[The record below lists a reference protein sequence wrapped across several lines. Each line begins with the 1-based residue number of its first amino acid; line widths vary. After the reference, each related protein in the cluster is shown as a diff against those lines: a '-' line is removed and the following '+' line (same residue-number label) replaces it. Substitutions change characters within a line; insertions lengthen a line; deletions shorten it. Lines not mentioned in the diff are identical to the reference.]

1 MANFMKKVPKAP
13 RPLKPAK
20 AISEVDSIKNESA
33 EEKKVKEIKNPEQ
46 SERKEKV
53 SEKTE
58 PVVADPKTGRLEGET
73 EEERIDRQVEEM
85 FGSEEEVKE
94 DLLGEVPWLDKEK
107 KKKFKEL
114 KGSANSEVDLNK
126 VRDEL
131 KEENTEPKQEEK
143 VLSEPEPKPEP
154 EVKPKSKKKSSKKKK
169 KEEAK
174 VEPKENKEPVDLE
187 KAEELMLDIIMPC
200 AEGWAEEKEK
210 INGMLSKIVITEE
223 LDPTS
228 VKLLIADMSKTL
240 REIIMLSTEAKVAL
254 ANLKDIIEEVKT
266 VSSVGSN
273 SEERKMNAM
282 YAIKNYEYEESI
294 VDLTVLLKFYR
305 ERQEFYEAAVKEIEI
320 NRQMLITF
328 GSVFKLELAKAY

>member
-58 PVVADPKTGRLEGET
+58 PVMEEKPAD
-73 EEERIDRQVEEM
+73 
-85 FGSEEEVKE
+85 EVNE
-94 DLLGEVPWLDKEK
+94 DLLGEVPWLDEEK

-126 VRDEL
+126 VRDEM
-131 KEENTEPKQEEK
+131 KEENAEPKQEEE

-154 EVKPKSKKKSSKKKK
+154 EVKPKSKKKSNKKKK

-305 ERQEFYEAAVKEIEI
+305 ERQEFYDAAVKEIEI

>member
-33 EEKKVKEIKNPEQ
+33 EGKKVKEIKNPEQ

-94 DLLGEVPWLDKEK
+94 
-107 KKKFKEL
+107 
-114 KGSANSEVDLNK
+114 
-126 VRDEL
+126 
-131 KEENTEPKQEEK
+131 EPKQEE
-143 VLSEPEPKPEP
+143 EAPPEP

-174 VEPKENKEPVDLE
+174 VKPKENKEPVDLE
-187 KAEELMLDIIMPC
+187 KAEELMLDTIMPC
-200 AEGWAEEKEK
+200 AEGWQDEKEK

-228 VKLLIADMSKTL
+228 VKTLIADMSKTL
-240 REIIMLSTEAKVAL
+240 REIIMLSTESKVAL

-305 ERQEFYEAAVKEIEI
+305 ERQEFYDAAIKEIEI

-328 GSVFKLELAKAY
+328 GSVFKLELGKAY

>member
-1 MANFMKKVPKAP
+1 MA
-13 RPLKPAK
+13 LKP
-20 AISEVDSIKNESA
+20 IK
-33 EEKKVKEIKNPEQ
+33 
-46 SERKEKV
+46 
-53 SEKTE
+53 
-58 PVVADPKTGRLEGET
+58 
-73 EEERIDRQVEEM
+73 
-85 FGSEEEVKE
+85 
-94 DLLGEVPWLDKEK
+94 LDKEK

-126 VRDEL
+126 VRDEM
-131 KEENTEPKQEEK
+131 KEENAEPKQEEEAP
-143 VLSEPEPKPEP
+143 LEPEPKPEP
-154 EVKPKSKKKSSKKKK
+154 EVKPKSKKKSNKKKK
-169 KEEAK
+169 KEEVKA
-174 VEPKENKEPVDLE
+174 EPKENKEPVDLE

-228 VKLLIADMSKTL
+228 VKVLIADMSKTL

-328 GSVFKLELAKAY
+328 GSVFKLELGKAY

>member
-1 MANFMKKVPKAP
+1 MANFMNKV
-13 RPLKPAK
+13 KPIK
-20 AISEVDSIKNESA
+20 PIKPIKPVKPVSEVKSPETQKIA
-33 EEKKVKEIKNPEQ
+33 EEKIEEIKNPEQ

-58 PVVADPKTGRLEGET
+58 PVVADPKTGRFEGET

-85 FGSEEEVKE
+85 FGSEKEVKE
-94 DLLGEVPWLDKEK
+94 
-107 KKKFKEL
+107 
-114 KGSANSEVDLNK
+114 
-126 VRDEL
+126 
-131 KEENTEPKQEEK
+131 EPKQEEEVPPEPEEK
-143 VLSEPEPKPEP
+143 PEPKPEP
-154 EVKPKSKKKSSKKKK
+154 EVKPKSKKKSSRKKK
-169 KEEAK
+169 KEEVK

-187 KAEELMLDIIMPC
+187 KAEELMLDTIMPC
-200 AEGWAEEKEK
+200 AEGWQDEKEK

-228 VKLLIADMSKTL
+228 VKTLIADMSKTL

>member
-1 MANFMKKVPKAP
+1 MANFMNKV
-13 RPLKPAK
+13 KPIK
-20 AISEVDSIKNESA
+20 PIKPIKPVKPISEVKSPETQKIA
-33 EEKKVKEIKNPEQ
+33 EEKIEEIKNPEQ

-53 SEKTE
+53 SEKAE
-58 PVVADPKTGRLEGET
+58 PVVEDKPA
-73 EEERIDRQVEEM
+73 
-85 FGSEEEVKE
+85 EEVNE
-94 DLLGEVPWLDKEK
+94 DLLGEIPWLDKEK
-107 KKKFKEL
+107 KEKFKEL

-126 VRDEL
+126 VRDEM
-131 KEENTEPKQEEK
+131 KEENIEPKQEE
-143 VLSEPEPKPEP
+143 EAPPDP

-169 KEEAK
+169 KEEVKA
-174 VEPKENKEPVDLE
+174 EPKENKESVGLE
-187 KAEELMLDIIMPC
+187 KAEELMLDTIMPC
-200 AEGWAEEKEK
+200 AEGWQDEKEK

-240 REIIMLSTEAKVAL
+240 REIIMLATESKVAL

-273 SEERKMNAM
+273 SEERKMNAI
-282 YAIKNYEYEESI
+282 YAIKNNENEESI

-305 ERQEFYEAAVKEIEI
+305 ERQEFYDAAIKEIEI

-328 GSVFKLELAKAY
+328 GSVFKLELGKAY

>member
-33 EEKKVKEIKNPEQ
+33 EGKKVKEIKNSEQ
-46 SERKEKV
+46 PKIKEEV

-58 PVVADPKTGRLEGET
+58 SVVKDKPA
-73 EEERIDRQVEEM
+73 
-85 FGSEEEVKE
+85 EEVNK
-94 DLLGEVPWLDKEK
+94 DLLGEVPWLDEEK

-126 VRDEL
+126 VRDEM
-131 KEENTEPKQEEK
+131 KEENAEPKQEEE
-143 VLSEPEPKPEP
+143 VSSEPEPEPKPE
-154 EVKPKSKKKSSKKKK
+154 VKPKTKKKSSKKKK
-169 KEEAK
+169 KEEVK

>member
-33 EEKKVKEIKNPEQ
+33 EGKKVKEIKNPEQ

-58 PVVADPKTGRLEGET
+58 SVVEDKPA
-73 EEERIDRQVEEM
+73 
-85 FGSEEEVKE
+85 EEVNK
-94 DLLGEVPWLDKEK
+94 DLLGEVPWLDEEK

-126 VRDEL
+126 VRDEM
-131 KEENTEPKQEEK
+131 KEENAEPKQEEEAPLK
-143 VLSEPEPKPEP
+143 PEPEP
-154 EVKPKSKKKSSKKKK
+154 EVKPKSKKKSNKKKK
-169 KEEAK
+169 KEEVK

-305 ERQEFYEAAVKEIEI
+305 ERQEFYDAAVKEIEI

>member
-33 EEKKVKEIKNPEQ
+33 EGKKVKEIKNSEQPEI
-46 SERKEKV
+46 KEEV

-58 PVVADPKTGRLEGET
+58 P
-73 EEERIDRQVEEM
+73 IVEDKPVEKE
-85 FGSEEEVKE
+85 STEEVKE
-94 DLLGEVPWLDKEK
+94 EDV
-107 KKKFKEL
+107 
-114 KGSANSEVDLNK
+114 
-126 VRDEL
+126 
-131 KEENTEPKQEEK
+131 EPKQEETPP
-143 VLSEPEPKPEP
+143 EPEPEP
-154 EVKPKSKKKSSKKKK
+154 EAKPKSKKKSSKKKK

-174 VEPKENKEPVDLE
+174 VEPKENKEPVNLE
-187 KAEELMLDIIMPC
+187 TAEELMLDTIMPC
-200 AEGWAEEKEK
+200 AEGWAEEKER

-228 VKLLIADMSKTL
+228 VKALIADMSAAL
-240 REIIMLSTEAKVAL
+240 RELIMLATESKVAL
-254 ANLKDIIEEVKT
+254 SNLKDLMEEIRIA
-266 VSSVGSN
+266 SSTGAN
-273 SEERKMNAM
+273 SEERKMNGM
-282 YAIKNYEYEESI
+282 YAMKNYEHEESI

-305 ERQEFYEAAVKEIEI
+305 ERQEFYDAAVKEIEI

>member
-33 EEKKVKEIKNPEQ
+33 EGKKVKEIKNSEQPEI
-46 SERKEKV
+46 KEEV

-58 PVVADPKTGRLEGET
+58 PVVKDKPT
-73 EEERIDRQVEEM
+73 EEVN
-85 FGSEEEVKE
+85 K

-126 VRDEL
+126 VRDEM
-131 KEENTEPKQEEK
+131 KEENTEPKQEE
-143 VLSEPEPKPEP
+143 ETPPEPEP
-154 EVKPKSKKKSSKKKK
+154 EVKPKSKKKSNKKKK
-169 KEEAK
+169 KEEVKA
-174 VEPKENKEPVDLE
+174 KENKEPVDLE
-187 KAEELMLDIIMPC
+187 EAEELMLDIIMPC

>member
-1 MANFMKKVPKAP
+1 MANFMNKV
-13 RPLKPAK
+13 KPIK
-20 AISEVDSIKNESA
+20 PIKPIKPVKPTSEVKSPETQKIA
-33 EEKKVKEIKNPEQ
+33 EEKIEKIKNPEQ

-58 PVVADPKTGRLEGET
+58 PVVADPKTGRFEGET

-85 FGSEEEVKE
+85 FGSEKEVKE
-94 DLLGEVPWLDKEK
+94 
-107 KKKFKEL
+107 
-114 KGSANSEVDLNK
+114 
-126 VRDEL
+126 
-131 KEENTEPKQEEK
+131 EPKQEEEVPPEPEEK
-143 VLSEPEPKPEP
+143 PEPEPEL
-154 EVKPKSKKKSSKKKK
+154 EVKPKSKKKSSRKKK
-169 KEEAK
+169 KEEVKA
-174 VEPKENKEPVDLE
+174 EPKENKESVDLE
-187 KAEELMLDIIMPC
+187 KAEELMLDTIMPC
-200 AEGWAEEKEK
+200 AEGWQDEKEK

-228 VKLLIADMSKTL
+228 VKTLIADMSKTL
-240 REIIMLSTEAKVAL
+240 REIIMLSTESKVAL

-305 ERQEFYEAAVKEIEI
+305 ERQEFYDAAIKEIEI

-328 GSVFKLELAKAY
+328 GSVFKLELGKAY

>member
-58 PVVADPKTGRLEGET
+58 LVVKDKPA
-73 EEERIDRQVEEM
+73 
-85 FGSEEEVKE
+85 EEVNK
-94 DLLGEVPWLDKEK
+94 DLLGEVPWLDEEK

-126 VRDEL
+126 VRDEM
-131 KEENTEPKQEEK
+131 KEENAEPKQEEEAPLK
-143 VLSEPEPKPEP
+143 PEPEP
-154 EVKPKSKKKSSKKKK
+154 EVKPKSKKKSNKKKK
-169 KEEAK
+169 KEEVKA
-174 VEPKENKEPVDLE
+174 KENKEPVDVE
-187 KAEELMLDIIMPC
+187 EAEELMLDTIMPC
-200 AEGWAEEKEK
+200 AEGWAEEKER

-228 VKLLIADMSKTL
+228 VKALIADMSAAL
-240 REIIMLSTEAKVAL
+240 RELIMLATESKVAL
-254 ANLKDIIEEVKT
+254 SNLKDLMEEIRIA
-266 VSSVGSN
+266 SSTGAN
-273 SEERKMNAM
+273 SEERKMNGM
-282 YAIKNYEYEESI
+282 YAMKNYEHEESI

>member
-1 MANFMKKVPKAP
+1 MANFMNKV
-13 RPLKPAK
+13 KPIK
-20 AISEVDSIKNESA
+20 PIKPIKPVKSISEVKSPETQKIA
-33 EEKKVKEIKNPEQ
+33 EEKVEKIKSSDQ
-46 SERKEKV
+46 SEIKEKV

-94 DLLGEVPWLDKEK
+94 
-107 KKKFKEL
+107 
-114 KGSANSEVDLNK
+114 
-126 VRDEL
+126 
-131 KEENTEPKQEEK
+131 EPKQEEAPP
-143 VLSEPEPKPEP
+143 EPEPESEP

-169 KEEAK
+169 KEEVKA
-174 VEPKENKEPVDLE
+174 KENKEPIDLE
-187 KAEELMLDIIMPC
+187 KAEELMLDTIMPC
-200 AEGWAEEKEK
+200 AEGWQDEKEK

-228 VKLLIADMSKTL
+228 VKTLIADMSKTL
-240 REIIMLSTEAKVAL
+240 REIIMLSTESKVAL

-282 YAIKNYEYEESI
+282 YAIKNYKYEESI

-305 ERQEFYEAAVKEIEI
+305 ERQEFYDAAIKEIEI

-328 GSVFKLELAKAY
+328 GSVFKLELGKAY

>member
-33 EEKKVKEIKNPEQ
+33 EGKKVKEIKNSEQ
-46 SERKEKV
+46 PKIKEEV

-58 PVVADPKTGRLEGET
+58 PVVKDKPA
-73 EEERIDRQVEEM
+73 
-85 FGSEEEVKE
+85 EEVNK

-126 VRDEL
+126 VRDEM
-131 KEENTEPKQEEK
+131 KEENAEPKQEEE
-143 VLSEPEPKPEP
+143 VSSEPEPEPKPE
-154 EVKPKSKKKSSKKKK
+154 VKPKTKKKSSKKKK
-169 KEEAK
+169 KEEVK

>member
-33 EEKKVKEIKNPEQ
+33 EGKKVKEIKNSEQ
-46 SERKEKV
+46 LEIKEEV

-58 PVVADPKTGRLEGET
+58 PIVEDKPV
-73 EEERIDRQVEEM
+73 EEE
-85 FGSEEEVKE
+85 STEEVKE
-94 DLLGEVPWLDKEK
+94 EDV
-107 KKKFKEL
+107 
-114 KGSANSEVDLNK
+114 
-126 VRDEL
+126 
-131 KEENTEPKQEEK
+131 EPKQEETP
-143 VLSEPEPKPEP
+143 PEQEPEP

-200 AEGWAEEKEK
+200 AEGWAEEKER

-228 VKLLIADMSKTL
+228 VKLLIADMSAAL
-240 REIIMLSTEAKVAL
+240 RELIMLATESKVAL
-254 ANLKDIIEEVKT
+254 SNLKDLMEEIRIA
-266 VSSVGSN
+266 SSTGAN
-273 SEERKMNAM
+273 SEERKMNGM
-282 YAIKNYEYEESI
+282 YAMKNYEHEESI

>member
-33 EEKKVKEIKNPEQ
+33 EGKKVKEIKNSEQ
-46 SERKEKV
+46 PKIKEKV

-58 PVVADPKTGRLEGET
+58 PVMEEKPAD
-73 EEERIDRQVEEM
+73 
-85 FGSEEEVKE
+85 EVNE
-94 DLLGEVPWLDKEK
+94 DLLGEVPWLDEEK

-126 VRDEL
+126 VRDEM
-131 KEENTEPKQEEK
+131 KEENAEPKQEEE
-143 VLSEPEPKPEP
+143 VSSEPEPKPEP
-154 EVKPKSKKKSSKKKK
+154 EVKPKSKKKSNKKKK
-169 KEEAK
+169 KEEVKA
-174 VEPKENKEPVDLE
+174 KENKEPVDLE

>member
-33 EEKKVKEIKNPEQ
+33 EGKKVKEIKNPEQ

-58 PVVADPKTGRLEGET
+58 LVVKDKPA
-73 EEERIDRQVEEM
+73 
-85 FGSEEEVKE
+85 EEVNK
-94 DLLGEVPWLDKEK
+94 DLLGEVPWLDEEK

-126 VRDEL
+126 VRDEM
-131 KEENTEPKQEEK
+131 KEENAEPKQEEK
-143 VLSEPEPKPEP
+143 ASLKPEPEPKP
-154 EVKPKSKKKSSKKKK
+154 EVKPKSKKKSNKKKK
-169 KEEAK
+169 KEEVKA
-174 VEPKENKEPVDLE
+174 KENKEPVDLE

-305 ERQEFYEAAVKEIEI
+305 ERQEFYDSCMKEIEV

-328 GSVFKLELAKAY
+328 ASVFKIELGRSF

>member
-33 EEKKVKEIKNPEQ
+33 EGKKVKEIKNSEQPEI
-46 SERKEKV
+46 KEEV

-58 PVVADPKTGRLEGET
+58 PVVKDKPT
-73 EEERIDRQVEEM
+73 EEVN
-85 FGSEEEVKE
+85 K
-94 DLLGEVPWLDKEK
+94 DLLGEVPWLDEEK

-126 VRDEL
+126 VRDEM
-131 KEENTEPKQEEK
+131 KEENAEPKQEEE

-154 EVKPKSKKKSSKKKK
+154 EVKPKSKKKSNKKKK

-305 ERQEFYEAAVKEIEI
+305 ERQEFYDAAVKEIEI

>member
-58 PVVADPKTGRLEGET
+58 LVMEEKPAD
-73 EEERIDRQVEEM
+73 
-85 FGSEEEVKE
+85 EVNE

-126 VRDEL
+126 VRDEM
-131 KEENTEPKQEEK
+131 KEENAEPKQEEE
-143 VLSEPEPKPEP
+143 VSSEPEPEP
-154 EVKPKSKKKSSKKKK
+154 KQEVKPKTKKKSSKKKK
-169 KEEAK
+169 KEEVK

>member
-94 DLLGEVPWLDKEK
+94 
-107 KKKFKEL
+107 
-114 KGSANSEVDLNK
+114 
-126 VRDEL
+126 
-131 KEENTEPKQEEK
+131 EPKQEEEAPP
-143 VLSEPEPKPEP
+143 EPEPEPEP
-154 EVKPKSKKKSSKKKK
+154 EVKPKSKKKSSRKKK

-174 VEPKENKEPVDLE
+174 VEPKENKESVDLE
-187 KAEELMLDIIMPC
+187 KAEELMLDTIMPC
-200 AEGWAEEKEK
+200 AEGWQEEKEK

-228 VKLLIADMSKTL
+228 VKTLIADMSKTL
-240 REIIMLSTEAKVAL
+240 REIIMLSTESKVAL

-305 ERQEFYEAAVKEIEI
+305 ERQEFYDAAIKEIEI

-328 GSVFKLELAKAY
+328 GSVFKLELGKAY

>member
-58 PVVADPKTGRLEGET
+58 PVMEEKPAD
-73 EEERIDRQVEEM
+73 
-85 FGSEEEVKE
+85 EVNE
-94 DLLGEVPWLDKEK
+94 DLLGEIPWLDKEK

-126 VRDEL
+126 VRDEM
-131 KEENTEPKQEEK
+131 KEENAEPKQEED
-143 VLSEPEPKPEP
+143 VSSEPEPEPKP

-305 ERQEFYEAAVKEIEI
+305 ERQEFYDAAVKEIEI

>member
-1 MANFMKKVPKAP
+1 MANFMNKV
-13 RPLKPAK
+13 KPIK
-20 AISEVDSIKNESA
+20 PIKPIKPVKPTSEVKSSETQKIA
-33 EEKKVKEIKNPEQ
+33 EEKIEKIKNPEQ

-94 DLLGEVPWLDKEK
+94 
-107 KKKFKEL
+107 
-114 KGSANSEVDLNK
+114 
-126 VRDEL
+126 
-131 KEENTEPKQEEK
+131 EPKQEEEAPP
-143 VLSEPEPKPEP
+143 EPESEP
-154 EVKPKSKKKSSKKKK
+154 EVKPKSKKKSSRKKK

-174 VEPKENKEPVDLE
+174 VEPKENKESVNLE
-187 KAEELMLDIIMPC
+187 KAEELMLDTIMPC
-200 AEGWAEEKEK
+200 AEGWQEEKEK

-228 VKLLIADMSKTL
+228 VKTLIADMSKTL
-240 REIIMLSTEAKVAL
+240 REIIMLSTESKVAL

>member
-1 MANFMKKVPKAP
+1 MANFMNKVKPIKPKSI
-13 RPLKPAK
+13 KPIK
-20 AISEVDSIKNESA
+20 SIKPVSEVKSPETQKIA
-33 EEKKVKEIKNPEQ
+33 EEKVEKIKSSDQ
-46 SERKEKV
+46 SEIKEKV

-73 EEERIDRQVEEM
+73 EEERIDRQVDEVL
-85 FGSEEEVKE
+85 GSADEVKE
-94 DLLGEVPWLDKEK
+94 ED
-107 KKKFKEL
+107 
-114 KGSANSEVDLNK
+114 
-126 VRDEL
+126 
-131 KEENTEPKQEEK
+131 TEPKQAEETP
-143 VLSEPEPKPEP
+143 PEPDPEP
-154 EVKPKSKKKSSKKKK
+154 EVKTKSKKKSSKKKK
-169 KEEAK
+169 KEEVKA
-174 VEPKENKEPVDLE
+174 KENKEPIDLE
-187 KAEELMLDIIMPC
+187 KAEELMLDTIMPC

-228 VKLLIADMSKTL
+228 VKTLIADMSKTL

-305 ERQEFYEAAVKEIEI
+305 ERQEFYDASIKEIEI

-328 GSVFKLELAKAY
+328 AGVFKIELGKSF

>member
-58 PVVADPKTGRLEGET
+58 PVMEEKPAD
-73 EEERIDRQVEEM
+73 
-85 FGSEEEVKE
+85 EVKE

-126 VRDEL
+126 VRDEM
-131 KEENTEPKQEEK
+131 KEENAEPKQEEE
-143 VLSEPEPKPEP
+143 VSSEPEPEPKPE
-154 EVKPKSKKKSSKKKK
+154 VKPKTKKKSNKKKK
-169 KEEAK
+169 KEEVK

>member
-1 MANFMKKVPKAP
+1 MANFMNKV
-13 RPLKPAK
+13 KPIK
-20 AISEVDSIKNESA
+20 PIKPIKPVKPVSEVKSPETQKIA
-33 EEKKVKEIKNPEQ
+33 EEKIEKIKNPEQ

-94 DLLGEVPWLDKEK
+94 
-107 KKKFKEL
+107 
-114 KGSANSEVDLNK
+114 
-126 VRDEL
+126 
-131 KEENTEPKQEEK
+131 EPKQEE
-143 VLSEPEPKPEP
+143 ETPPEP
-154 EVKPKSKKKSSKKKK
+154 EVKPKSKKKSSRKKK
-169 KEEAK
+169 KEEVK

-187 KAEELMLDIIMPC
+187 KAEELMLDTIMPC
-200 AEGWAEEKEK
+200 AEGWQEEKEK

-228 VKLLIADMSKTL
+228 VKTLIADMSKTL

-266 VSSVGSN
+266 VSSVGAN

-294 VDLTVLLKFYR
+294 VDLTILLKFYR
-305 ERQEFYEAAVKEIEI
+305 ERQEFYDASIKEIEI

-328 GSVFKLELAKAY
+328 AGVFKIELGKSF

>member
-33 EEKKVKEIKNPEQ
+33 EGKKVKEIKNSEQPEI
-46 SERKEKV
+46 KEEV

-58 PVVADPKTGRLEGET
+58 PVVKDKPT
-73 EEERIDRQVEEM
+73 EEVN
-85 FGSEEEVKE
+85 K
-94 DLLGEVPWLDKEK
+94 DLLGEVPWLDEEK

-126 VRDEL
+126 VRDEM
-131 KEENTEPKQEEK
+131 KEENAEPKQEEE

-154 EVKPKSKKKSSKKKK
+154 EVKPKSKKKSNKKKK

>member
-33 EEKKVKEIKNPEQ
+33 EGKKVKEIKNSEQPEI
-46 SERKEKV
+46 KEEV

-58 PVVADPKTGRLEGET
+58 PVVKDKPA
-73 EEERIDRQVEEM
+73 
-85 FGSEEEVKE
+85 EEVNK
-94 DLLGEVPWLDKEK
+94 DLLGEVPWLDEEK

-126 VRDEL
+126 VRDEM
-131 KEENTEPKQEEK
+131 KEENAEPKQEEE

-154 EVKPKSKKKSSKKKK
+154 EVKPKSKKKSNKKKK
-169 KEEAK
+169 KEEVKA
-174 VEPKENKEPVDLE
+174 KENKEPVDLE

>member
-58 PVVADPKTGRLEGET
+58 PVMEEKPAD
-73 EEERIDRQVEEM
+73 
-85 FGSEEEVKE
+85 EVNE
-94 DLLGEVPWLDKEK
+94 DLLGEVPWLDEEK

-126 VRDEL
+126 VRDEM
-131 KEENTEPKQEEK
+131 KEENAEPKQEEEAP
-143 VLSEPEPKPEP
+143 LETEPEPKP
-154 EVKPKSKKKSSKKKK
+154 EVKPKSKKKSNKKKK
-169 KEEAK
+169 KEEVKA
-174 VEPKENKEPVDLE
+174 EPKENKEPVDLE

-273 SEERKMNAM
+273 SEERKMNGM
-282 YAIKNYEYEESI
+282 YAMKNYEHEESI

-305 ERQEFYEAAVKEIEI
+305 ERQEFYDAAVKEIEI

>member
-33 EEKKVKEIKNPEQ
+33 EGKKVKEIKNPEQ
-46 SERKEKV
+46 PKIKEEV

-58 PVVADPKTGRLEGET
+58 PVVKDKPA
-73 EEERIDRQVEEM
+73 
-85 FGSEEEVKE
+85 EEVNK
-94 DLLGEVPWLDKEK
+94 DLLGEVPWLDEEK

-126 VRDEL
+126 VRDEM
-131 KEENTEPKQEEK
+131 KEENAEPKQEEE
-143 VLSEPEPKPEP
+143 VSSEPEPEPEP
-154 EVKPKSKKKSSKKKK
+154 EVKPKSKKKSNKKKK
-169 KEEAK
+169 KEEVKA
-174 VEPKENKEPVDLE
+174 KENKEPVDLE

-305 ERQEFYEAAVKEIEI
+305 ERQEFYDAAIKEIEI

-328 GSVFKLELAKAY
+328 GSVFKLELGKAY

>member
-33 EEKKVKEIKNPEQ
+33 EGKKVKEIKNSEQ
-46 SERKEKV
+46 PKIKEEV

-58 PVVADPKTGRLEGET
+58 PVVKDKPA
-73 EEERIDRQVEEM
+73 
-85 FGSEEEVKE
+85 EEVNK
-94 DLLGEVPWLDKEK
+94 DLLGEVPWLDEEK

-126 VRDEL
+126 VRDEM
-131 KEENTEPKQEEK
+131 KEENAEPKQEEK
-143 VLSEPEPKPEP
+143 APLEPEPEP
-154 EVKPKSKKKSSKKKK
+154 EVKPKSKKKSNKKKK
-169 KEEAK
+169 KEEVKA
-174 VEPKENKEPVDLE
+174 EPKENKEPVDLE

-282 YAIKNYEYEESI
+282 HAIKNYEYEESI

-305 ERQEFYEAAVKEIEI
+305 ERQEFYDAAVKEIEI

>member
-1 MANFMKKVPKAP
+1 MANFMNKV
-13 RPLKPAK
+13 KPIK
-20 AISEVDSIKNESA
+20 PIKPIKPVKPVSEVKSPETQKIA
-33 EEKKVKEIKNPEQ
+33 EEKIEEIKNPEQ

-85 FGSEEEVKE
+85 FGSKEEVKE
-94 DLLGEVPWLDKEK
+94 
-107 KKKFKEL
+107 
-114 KGSANSEVDLNK
+114 
-126 VRDEL
+126 
-131 KEENTEPKQEEK
+131 EPKQEKEAPP
-143 VLSEPEPKPEP
+143 EPEPEPEP

-169 KEEAK
+169 KEEVK

-187 KAEELMLDIIMPC
+187 KAEELMLDTIMPC
-200 AEGWAEEKEK
+200 AEGWQDEKEK

-240 REIIMLSTEAKVAL
+240 REVIMLSTEAKVAL

-305 ERQEFYEAAVKEIEI
+305 ERQEFYDAAIKEIEI

-328 GSVFKLELAKAY
+328 GSVFKLELGKAY